1 MSLPLDVRERALGV
15 WGGRI
20 TLRVKTAG
28 RGAPLVYLHPA
39 SGLQFDP
46 FLAALSAEYSLYAP
60 EVPGTSAGDPH
71 AIHQVD
77 GLSDLVLIYEEAITQ
92 LEARSRS

>member
-1 MSLPLDVRERALGV
+1 MSLPLDVGERALTV

-39 SGLQFDP
+39 SGLEFDP
-46 FLAALSAEYSLYAP
+46 FLAALSTRVQHLRTGS
-60 EVPGTSAGDPH
+60 PGH
-71 AIHQVD
+71 
-77 GLSDLVLIYEEAITQ
+77 E
-92 LEARSRS
+92 RR